1 MKYLEVKK
9 DLDNLEK
16 NIGKKD
22 AQTIN
27 NELHR
32 IYAELCV
39 LRNTFMINAQ
49 DPLYIKLQSIRKSIA
64 R

>member
-1 MKYLEVKK
+1 MRYLEVKK
-9 DLDNLEK
+9 DLENLEK

-27 NELHR
+27 NEIRR
-32 IYAELCV
+32 IYSELCI
-39 LRNTFMINAQ
+39 LRNSFMINAK

>member
-9 DLDNLEK
+9 DLENLEK

-27 NELHR
+27 NELR
-32 IYAELCV
+32 IIYAELCV
-39 LRNTFMINAQ
+39 LRNTFMINTR
-49 DPLYIKLQSIRKSIA
+49 DPLYIKLQAIRKQIG